1 MPKTS
6 PPNQTAP
13 ADGGDAPGRALAA
26 VQVALDRRDNG
37 GDADSARDREAAR
50 QAGRHRPP
58 PRRGRRRRPA
68 APGLTSPTRA
78 SPRASPACFCG

>member
-6 PPNQTAP
+6 PPNQPAA

-37 GDADSARDREAAR
+37 GDAGSARDRETAR
-50 QAGRHRPP
+50 QAGADRHLAAAGGAGPRHR
-58 PRRGRRRRPA
+58 A
-68 APGLTSPTRA
+68 
-78 SPRASPACFCG
+78 